1 MRGNSGR
8 SSSTRS
14 PALRRRSNQPG
25 NHRSNERGNEPSNA
39 PSSEHG
45 NHRPSEHGNAPSSE
59 YGNHRKPRRSPPR
72 LAALARS
79 LPSAGLA
86 LLAAA
91 SLPLAA
97 CAPSVET
104 PAEAGYRRDL
114 RDAERLA
121 AQLRHLPA
129 VREAHVT
136 LTRPVVD
143 PLRQPAAPS
152 ADPPGA
158 AAILLSLDGAL
169 AGAAETDALARDARA
184 LALAI
189 APELPPSA
197 VAVVARAK
205 EPPPVLARVGPF
217 EVARRSRAP
226 LLAALLGLLAACA
239 GLGITLALRERG
251 RRLAG

>member
-14 PALRRRSNQPG
+14 AARRRG
-25 NHRSNERGNEPSNA
+25 RSAPRAATSDRPLRSSLLGSLSPS
-39 PSSEHG
+39 PIL
-45 NHRPSEHGNAPSSE
+45 RP
-59 YGNHRKPRRSPPR
+59 
-72 LAALARS
+72 LATT
-79 LPSAGLA
+79 GLA
-86 LLAAA
+86 LLTLLTAAW
-91 SLPLAA
+91 LPLAG

-121 AQLRHLPA
+121 AQLRQLPA

-143 PLRQPAAPS
+143 PLRQPAAPNASTPPGTS
-152 ADPPGA
+152 APPGA

-169 AGAAETDALARDARA
+169 DGAAEAEALARDARA
-184 LALAI
+184 LALAV

-205 EPPPVLARVGPF
+205 EPPPVLSKVGPF

-239 GLGITLALRERG
+239 GLGLTLAVRERG
-251 RRLAG
+251 RRAAGRIVG

>member
-14 PALRRRSNQPG
+14 AARRRG
-25 NHRSNERGNEPSNA
+25 RSAPRARPLLPSLTA
-39 PSSEHG
+39 SRRPARSSPR
-45 NHRPSEHGNAPSSE
+45 RPSVFARP
-59 YGNHRKPRRSPPR
+59 
-72 LAALARS
+72 LA
-79 LPSAGLA
+79 SAGLA
-86 LLAAA
+86 LLAAT
-91 SLPLAA
+91 SLPLTA

-114 RDAERLA
+114 RDAARLA
-121 AQLRHLPA
+121 AQLRHLPS

-152 ADPPGA
+152 ASAPPGA

-169 AGAAETDALARDARA
+169 AGAAEADALARDARA
-184 LALAI
+184 LALAV
-189 APELPPSA
+189 APELPPAAIS
-197 VAVVARAK
+197 VVARAK
-205 EPPPVLARVGPF
+205 EPPPVLAKVGPF

-251 RRLAG
+251 R

>member
-1 MRGNSGR
+1 MLVP
-8 SSSTRS
+8 S
-14 PALRRRSNQPG
+14 PILRP
-25 NHRSNERGNEPSNA
+25 
-39 PSSEHG
+39 
-45 NHRPSEHGNAPSSE
+45 
-59 YGNHRKPRRSPPR
+59 
-72 LAALARS
+72 LAT
-79 LPSAGLA
+79 AGLA

-91 SLPLAA
+91 WLPLAG

-121 AQLRHLPA
+121 AQLRQLPS

-136 LTRPVVD
+136 LTRPVAD
-143 PLRQPAAPS
+143 PLRQPAAAS
-152 ADPPGA
+152 ASTPPGTSAASAASAGA

-169 AGAAETDALARDARA
+169 VGAAEADALARDARA
-184 LALAI
+184 LALAV

-205 EPPPVLARVGPF
+205 EPPPVLAKVGPF

-239 GLGITLALRERG
+239 GLGLTLAVRERG
-251 RRLAG
+251 RRFAGRIVS

>member
-1 MRGNSGR
+1 M
-8 SSSTRS
+8 
-14 PALRRRSNQPG
+14 
-25 NHRSNERGNEPSNA
+25 NA
-39 PSSEHG
+39 PGDDRPNEHLNDRG
-45 NHRPSEHGNAPSSE
+45 
-59 YGNHRKPRRSPPR
+59 PRRSPLILDA
-72 LAALARS
+72 LAALARA
-79 LPSAGLA
+79 LPTAGLA

-91 SLPLAA
+91 ALPLAA
-97 CAPSVET
+97 CTPSVET

-121 AQLRHLPA
+121 AQLRHLPS

-152 ADPPGA
+152 AFPPGTSAASGA

-169 AGAAETDALARDARA
+169 VGAAEADALARDARA
-184 LALAI
+184 LALAV

-197 VAVVARAK
+197 VAVVARAE
-205 EPPPVLARVGPF
+205 EPPPVLSKVGPF

-239 GLGITLALRERG
+239 GLGITLAVRERG
-251 RRLAG
+251 RRFAA